1 MPSLISPPLD
11 FTEQQRSAPSRTLTA
26 STTRLWCGRILSD
39 LPALFLLLDA
49 AMKLWQADAAVKAIT
64 QLGYPIS
71 TVVPMGIILLAA
83 VAAYLLPQT
92 CVLGAILL
100 TAYLGGAVASHVRL
114 EQGPIE
120 VLLPIA
126 IATMLW
132 GGLALR
138 LPRVSRAIFEPH

>member
-1 MPSLISPPLD
+1 
-11 FTEQQRSAPSRTLTA
+11 
-26 STTRLWCGRILSD
+26 
-39 LPALFLLLDA
+39 LFLVVDA
-49 AMKLWQADAAVKAIT
+49 TMKLCQTDLAIKAIT

-71 TVVPMGIILLAA
+71 TIVPMGIILLAG

-100 TAYLGGAVASHVRL
+100 TAYLGGAVASHLRL
-114 EQGPIE
+114 EQGPVE
-120 VLLPIA
+120 SLFPIA
-126 IATMLW
+126 IAAMLW